1 MKSKSLPAGKINLDV
16 KGTTIAVVSQKGDD
30 YICVT
35 DIARYKD
42 NERTDYIIQNWLRNR
57 NTIEFLGIWEQL
69 NNPDFNP
76 IEFDGI
82 RKQAGLNSFILT
94 AKRWIESTGAIGLIS
109 KPGRYGGTYAHKDIA
124 FEFAS
129 WVSVEFKLYLIK
141 EFQRLKEDENRRLS
155 LAWDLNRTLSKLNY
169 RIHTDAVKA
178 NLIPAVVSAAQAA
191 NTYAS
196 EADLLNVALFGQ
208 TAKQWRDANR
218 TLEGNMRDRASVQQL
233 LVLAYIESLN
243 AELIQMGL
251 TQGERLQK
259 LNAVAIRQMRLL
271 TDSPALMR
279 IASLEGKGGS
289 LEESPHR
296 RGATSLF

>member
-1 MKSKSLPAGKINLDV
+1 MKSKSLPAKKVNLDV

-57 NTIEFLGIWEQL
+57 NTIESLGIWEQL

-82 RKQAGLNSFILT
+82 RNQAGLNSFVLT

-109 KPGRYGGTYAHKDIA
+109 KSGRYGGTYAHKDIA

-169 RIHTDAVKA
+169 RIHTDAVKT

-191 NTYAS
+191 TTYAS
-196 EADLLNVALFGQ
+196 AADLLNVALFGQ
-208 TAKQWRDANR
+208 TAKQWRDANP
-218 TLEGNMRDRASVQQL
+218 TLEGNMRDSASVQQL
-233 LVLAYIESLN
+233 LVLANMESLN
-243 AELIQMGL
+243 AEFIQMGL
-251 TQGERLQK
+251 SEGDRLQK

-271 TDSPALMR
+271 TGSPALMR
-279 IASLEGKGGS
+279 LANL
-289 LEESPHR
+289 R
-296 RGATSLF
+296 